1 VEAMTSWLR
10 RSTRSMCR
18 VGTASSSSQG
28 SVSAKQPNNKAG
40 AVRRRSLDVSK
51 LGRVAAAEFWA
62 RPIGQHINPGELRS
76 RWQRGVKLVEWYE
89 IRQTVRRALR
99 RNNLAAHERLS
110 TRVGHRHRRAD
121 WENDGPGSA
130 LLASTDDMAILVW
143 RRDRGR
149 SGPT

>member
-1 VEAMTSWLR
+1 MAQEIDEIDVPCGYRVVVISGLR
-10 RSTRSMCR
+10 
-18 VGTASSSSQG
+18 
-28 SVSAKQPNNKAG
+28 
-40 AVRRRSLDVSK
+40 
-51 LGRVAAAEFWA
+51 LGGAAEQQSRGSTSAVARRLETWKGRCSRIWA

-143 RRDRGR
+143 RRDRSR